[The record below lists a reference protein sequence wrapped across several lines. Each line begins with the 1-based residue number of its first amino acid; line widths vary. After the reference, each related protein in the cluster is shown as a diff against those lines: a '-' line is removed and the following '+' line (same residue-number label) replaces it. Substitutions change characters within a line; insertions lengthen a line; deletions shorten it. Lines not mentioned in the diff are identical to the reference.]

1 MFKNLSLLAG
11 FSAFVVF
18 AIIALNIYHTRITST
33 IPDATKI
40 KSAPIDPT
48 FDMQT
53 LENLKKRNG
62 VTIDLTSRSGV
73 ITQDEIDAT
82 QGGTLTTPT
91 PSITPKPVSGATQQ
105 ATQSGTPQITQTLTP
120 TP

>member
-1 MFKNLSLLAG
+1 MFKNLLLLSG

-18 AIIALNIYHTRITST
+18 TIIGLNIYHTRVTST

-40 KSAPIDPT
+40 KSTPIDPI
-48 FDMQT
+48 FDEQT
-53 LENLKKRNG
+53 LQSLKKRTG

-82 QGGTLTTPT
+82 QGGTLTT
-91 PSITPKPVSGATQQ
+91 
-105 ATQSGTPQITQTLTP
+105 TP
-120 TP
+120 TPTVRPTPPIATTQSTQSATQVTPVLQP